1 MSASRTLLAI
11 PVYNEAAH
19 LQTVLSHARHY
30 VSDILVIDD
39 GSTDDTPRLLALETR
54 LTVIQHSRN
63 LGYGQSLADA
73 FDHAIQAGYDW
84 LITMDCDW
92 QHEPSHIPEFIAA
105 AQTDRWDI
113 VSGSRYLADAADQSV
128 APADRRAINHQI
140 TALLNDRLGLHLTD
154 AFCGFKAYRV
164 AGLRSLRIT
173 VPGYAMPLQLWVQ
186 AWRAG
191 LRISELP
198 IRLIYNDPNRHF
210 GGELD
215 DPAARLSHYLATLN
229 AELEAV
235 DASGPPVSV
244 AAWLPTTGP
253 SSDPAVP
260 CGESSHSVDAAPCC
274 RPPVCD

>member
-1 MSASRTLLAI
+1 MSAGRTLLAI

-19 LQTVLSHARHY
+19 LQTVLSHARQY
-30 VSDILVIDD
+30 LADILVIDD

-54 LTVIQHSRN
+54 LTVIQHSQN

-73 FDHAIQAGYDW
+73 FDHAIQAGYNW

-105 AQTDRWDI
+105 ARTDRWDI

-128 APADRRAINHQI
+128 APVDRRTINHQI
-140 TALLNDRLGLHLTD
+140 TTLLNDRLGLHLTD

-173 VPGYAMPLQLWVQ
+173 VPGYAMPLQLWIQ

-210 GGELD
+210 GGNLD
-215 DPAARLSHYLATLN
+215 DPAARLAHYIATLT

-235 DASGPPVSV
+235 DASGPPAST
-244 AAWLPTTGP
+244 AAWLPMRDHRSAPTV
-253 SSDPAVP
+253 S
-260 CGESSHSVDAAPCC
+260 CGESSKSVDAAPCGS
-274 RPPVCD
+274 PPLCE

>member
-1 MSASRTLLAI
+1 MSATRTLLAI
-11 PVYNEAAH
+11 PVYNEAGH

-30 VSDILVIDD
+30 LSDILVIDD

-54 LTVIQHSRN
+54 LTVIRHRRN

-73 FDHAIQAGYDW
+73 FEHAIQAGYDW

-92 QHEPSHIPEFIAA
+92 QHEPSHIPEFMAA

-113 VSGSRYLADAADQSV
+113 VSGSRYLADSADPSV
-128 APADRRAINHQI
+128 APADRRRINRQI
-140 TALLNDRLGLHLTD
+140 TTLLNDRLGLHLTD

-164 AGLRSLRIT
+164 ASLASLRIT

-210 GGELD
+210 GGDLD
-215 DPAARLSHYLATLN
+215 DPASRLAHYMATLT

-235 DASGPPVSV
+235 DASGPAAST
-244 AAWLPTTGP
+244 AAWRPTTVRP
-253 SSDPAVP
+253 SDPAVS
-260 CGESSHSVDAAPCC
+260 CGELNSSVDAAPCC
-274 RPPVCD
+274 SSPACE

>member
-1 MSASRTLLAI
+1 MSAGRTLLAI

-30 VSDILVIDD
+30 LSDILVIDD

-54 LTVIQHSRN
+54 LTVIHHNQN
-63 LGYGQSLADA
+63 LGYGRSLADA
-73 FDHAIQAGYDW
+73 FDHAIQAGYNW

-92 QHEPSHIPEFIAA
+92 QHEPSHIPEFITAA
-105 AQTDRWDI
+105 RTDHWDI

-128 APADRRAINHQI
+128 APADRRTINRRV
-140 TALLNDRLGLHLTD
+140 TALLNDHLGLHLTD
-154 AFCGFKAYRV
+154 AFCGFKVYRV

-198 IRLIYNDPNRHF
+198 VKLIYNDPNRHF
-210 GGELD
+210 GGDLD
-215 DPAARLSHYLATLN
+215 DPAARLAHYVATLT

-235 DASGPPVSV
+235 DASGPPAS
-244 AAWLPTTGP
+244 AATWLPTSGRR
-253 SSDPAVP
+253 SDSRGA
-260 CGESSHSVDAAPCC
+260 CGESSSSVDAAPCC
-274 RPPVCD
+274 SPHACE